1 LQAFQDDYRARTEVN
16 RKILDHLLHDAFEDD
31 ADEPPEVDLVNDP
44 DPTEERIAE
53 VLGRYPFEDI
63 PAAYTNLMELADEKI
78 RFLSTRRARHFLAAI
93 APRLLQAIARTPQ
106 PDTTLVNLSRVS
118 DSLGGKAALWELFS
132 TNRPT
137 LNLYVTLCAACPY
150 LADVLTSNPG
160 MIDELM
166 DSLLVDK
173 LPTAEMLDA
182 TLADLARGAADLEP
196 ILHSFKN
203 SQHLRVGVRDILGRD
218 DISATHRALADVAE
232 TCLRRI
238 ADHEADAVRA
248 RFGVPRVEPPT
259 FVDPDGERRPD
270 VRFADR
276 AGEEC
281 ELVILALGKL
291 GGREP
296 NYHSDLD
303 LVFLYETDGHTDPP
317 RRGADSTTNGHYFG
331 QLGQRIVQAANRMG
345 PFGRLYEVDAR
356 LRPTGK
362 SGPLAVSLDA
372 FQRYFAEG
380 HGQLW
385 ERQALCKARVIYGS
399 SRAEDT

>member
-1 LQAFQDDYRARTEVN
+1 
-16 RKILDHLLHDAFEDD
+16 
-31 ADEPPEVDLVNDP
+31 
-44 DPTEERIAE
+44 
-53 VLGRYPFEDI
+53 
-63 PAAYTNLMELADEKI
+63 
-78 RFLSTRRARHFLAAI
+78 
-93 APRLLQAIARTPQ
+93 
-106 PDTTLVNLSRVS
+106 
-118 DSLGGKAALWELFS
+118 
-132 TNRPT
+132 
-137 LNLYVTLCAACPY
+137 
-150 LADVLTSNPG
+150 
-160 MIDELM
+160 
-166 DSLLVDK
+166 
-173 LPTAEMLDA
+173 
-182 TLADLARGAADLEP
+182 
-196 ILHSFKN
+196 
-203 SQHLRVGVRDILGRD
+203 VRDILGRD

-259 FVDPDGERRPD
+259 LVDPDGERRPD

-399 SRAEDT
+399 SRAEDTVMRAVAAAAYGPGWKPENAAEIRAMRTRLEEDASPSNLKRSPGGTMDTEFLVQMLQLRHGGDRPAIRKPGTLDALHALEAADLLSSDDAEFFRESYRFQRSVEARIRLMNTVGRHEVPTDERELGKLAFLLGHTDPSGIRRRAEELFDETRRRFNRLFGEATSG